1 MLKIVISFAKQTI
14 NLRFFQGL
22 INQLIYFY
30 LVKLKANST
39 DLKST
44 FTKQSFSQ
52 FIIQNYSRSQSQ
64 LFQDLWVVWRLDKKT
79 KGFFLDIGASD
90 PVILSN
96 TYLLEKEFG
105 FKGILIEPNPALAE
119 KLRVSRTSAVVEKA
133 VSPDGGIKRFQLATK
148 PEFGKLAEVDQK
160 NEHKLFTSLGEDI
173 DVQCDSLT
181 NILEQNGAPQDIDFM
196 SLDVEGHEL
205 LCLSTLDFTRFSPR
219 LICVEHNFR
228 KDRRKIQEL
237 LSKHGYV
244 RDPVQSRF
252 IWDDWWIRSDMMF
265 K

>member
-1 MLKIVISFAKQTI
+1 MLKIVMSFAKRTV
-14 NLRFFQGL
+14 NLRCLQSL
-22 INQLIYFY
+22 INQFVYFY
-30 LVKLKANST
+30 LVKLKVNST
-39 DLKST
+39 ESNST
-44 FTKQSFSQ
+44 YTMESFNQ

-64 LFQDLWVVWRLDKKT
+64 LFQDLWVVWRLEKKT

-105 FKGILIEPNPALAE
+105 FTGLLIEPNPSLAQ

-133 VSPDGGIKRFQLATK
+133 VSPDGGIKRFQLATQ
-148 PEFGKLAEVDQK
+148 PEFGKLADVSRK

-173 DVQCDSLT
+173 NVQCDSLT
-181 NILEQNGAPQDIDFM
+181 NILDQNGAPQDIDFM

-205 LCLSTLDFTRFSPR
+205 LCLSTLDFSRFAPK

-228 KDRRKIQEL
+228 KDRWKIQEL
-237 LSKHGYV
+237 LLEKGYV
-244 RDPVQSRF
+244 RDPVQPSF
-252 IWDDWWIRSDMMF
+252 VWDDWWIRSDM
-265 K
+265 KIK